1 MNYLEK
7 IVQNIIE
14 NKPPFHVNEVDLLA
28 NKNTLKDIFDSIE
41 EYIDVKEE
49 VKNDIKYS
57 QININGIIINIKED
71 EKIKDG
77 IYNIKFDDKLEVYD

>member
-28 NKNTLKDIFDSIE
+28 NKNTLKDIFASIE
-41 EYIDVKEE
+41 EYMDVKGE
-49 VKNDIKYS
+49 VKNDTKYS
-57 QININGIIINIKED
+57 QININDIIINLKED

-77 IYNIKFDDKLEVYD
+77 IYNIRFDDKLEVYD